1 AQVDHLVKK
10 HKVFLLKDGRI
21 NMIIAKSDLHE
32 VKPFTSM
39 VFMPACVSHI
49 TSVFLLYRIPYSYR
63 CILFT
68 IDFVIFEILLS
79 IFPVYGATP
88 AQSFLSYQL
97 TTVAINLSFLLVLV
111 LFIDWITN
119 YERKAENACNVSFQ
133 NEERDVETMQDINKL
148 LIENILPSSVAGK
161 FLAPDRPVNELYAR
175 QHENVCVMFAS
186 IPNFK
191 DFWSQWDTSRKL
203 ECLRLLNE
211 IVCEFDKLLSK
222 PKFSSIEKI
231 KTVSST
237 YMAAAGLNEMEGDI
251 DDCEFAEDCN
261 KNTNTVAIVNNNNI
275 NANGQKGSL
284 NMKMYR
290 NATMMI
296 EFALAMSQILDQLNR
311 DSFQNFELRIGMS
324 VGPLVAGVIGAQK
337 PQYDIWGNTVN
348 LASRMDTHG
357 EPRKIHVTTEM
368 GELLRRGGYRVQS
381 RGKIKVKGV
390 KEPMETFLLEID
402 SKRNSSVSNI
412 SNHPSS
418 S

>member
-1 AQVDHLVKK
+1 
-10 HKVFLLKDGRI
+10 
-21 NMIIAKSDLHE
+21 
-32 VKPFTSM
+32 
-39 VFMPACVSHI
+39 
-49 TSVFLLYRIPYSYR
+49 
-63 CILFT
+63 
-68 IDFVIFEILLS
+68 FEKCQ
-79 IFPVYGATP
+79 F
-88 AQSFLSYQL
+88 Q
-97 TTVAINLSFLLVLV
+97 
-111 LFIDWITN
+111 TN
-119 YERKAENACNVSFQ
+119 YERKAENACNVSFK

-148 LIENILPSSVAGK
+148 LIENILPSSVACK
-161 FLAPDRPVNELYAR
+161 FLAPDRPVDELYAR

-237 YMAAAGLNEMEGDI
+237 YMAAAGLNEMEADL
-251 DDCEFAEDCN
+251 DDCEFTEDN
-261 KNTNTVAIVNNNNI
+261 RSANHAIVTNNNVINI
-275 NANGQKGSL
+275 NTKGDGRNL
-284 NMKMYR
+284 NLKMYR

-357 EPRKIHVTTEM
+357 EPRKIHVTPEM
-368 GELLRRGGYRVQS
+368 GEILKRGGYRVQS

-390 KEPMETFLLEID
+390 KVGTDGDIPDRNRLEKKFFRLKYLETIQ
-402 SKRNSSVSNI
+402 V
-412 SNHPSS
+412 HPEDRCFWC
-418 S
+418 